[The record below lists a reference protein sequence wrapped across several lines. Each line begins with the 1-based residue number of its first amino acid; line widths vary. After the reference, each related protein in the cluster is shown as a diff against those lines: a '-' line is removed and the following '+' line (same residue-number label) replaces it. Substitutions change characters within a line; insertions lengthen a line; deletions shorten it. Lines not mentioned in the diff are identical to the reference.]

1 MFTHTKAFSSFS
13 VNDIP
18 KAKQFYGEVLELKVS
33 EAHGLLTLH
42 LEGGGIVMIYPKAD
56 HVPASFTVLNF
67 PVDHVEQ
74 TVDELVKRG
83 VVFEQY
89 KEGELKTDDK
99 GISRGEGPVIAWF
112 KDPAGNFLSV
122 LEPGTGKM

>member
-18 KAKQFYGEVLELKVS
+18 KAKQFYGEVLGLQVS
-33 EAHGLLTLH
+33 EAHDLLTLH
-42 LEGGGIVMIYPKAD
+42 VEGGGIVLIYPKAD

-74 TVDELVKRG
+74 TVDELVQRG
-83 VVFEQY
+83 VVFEKY
-89 KEGELKTDDK
+89 NEGELKTDDK

-122 LEPGTGKM
+122 LEPGTM